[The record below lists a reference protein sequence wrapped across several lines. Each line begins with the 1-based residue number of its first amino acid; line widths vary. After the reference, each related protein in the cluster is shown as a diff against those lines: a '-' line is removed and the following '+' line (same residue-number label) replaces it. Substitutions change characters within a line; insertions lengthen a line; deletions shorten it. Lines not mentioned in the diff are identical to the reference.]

1 MSDKLTII
9 DQKGASAGEV
19 EVTFLEREKGEQ
31 AVHDAVVA
39 YLAGQRAGTACTKTR
54 SEVRATGKKP
64 YKQKGTGRARHGSL
78 VSNIHTGGGVA
89 FGPKPRSYAKS
100 INKKVKRLA
109 VRRAFTERFDAG
121 EVIVVDDI
129 NFEAAKTKNAIE
141 FLNAINAGDRCV
153 VVVSDEVDVEN
164 FEAQV
169 AQLEV
174 LERSFG
180 NLPNVFLLG
189 SSSVNTYDLLSGKKV
204 VITKT
209 ALEDLTAR
217 VSTEAK

>member
-9 DQKGASAGEV
+9 DQKGASAGEF

-39 YLAGQRAGTACTKTR
+39 YLAAQRAGTACTKTR

-89 FGPKPRSYAKS
+89 FGPKPRSYDKS

-109 VRRAFTERFDAG
+109 VRRAFTERFEAN
-121 EVIVVDDI
+121 EVILVDDI
-129 NFEAAKTKNAIE
+129 TFDSKKTKNATQ
-141 FLNAINAGDRCV
+141 FLKDINAGDRCV
-153 VVVSDEVDVEN
+153 VVVYDQDN
-164 FEAQV
+164 FDNLDNLAY
-169 AQLEV
+169 
-174 LERSFG
+174 SFG
-180 NLPNVFLLG
+180 NLPNVVLLG

-204 VITKT
+204 VVTKA

-217 VSTEAK
+217 VAKEAK